1 MGLFS
6 SKSSSKTYNTTNT
19 ENFNFNNVDY
29 RKSGS
34 GNLNFNVA
42 KSNGNTFNVQ
52 QTDLG
57 AINKAFEFAD
67 DTLQIAREAAQ
78 PDTNLI
84 NTLGKNITLLA
95 VVVGVSIVASSA
107 LRGRK

>member
-1 MGLFS
+1 VGLFS
-6 SKSSSKTYNTTNT
+6 SSKSKSYTTNTTNT
-19 ENFNFNNVDY
+19 ENFNFNNVFY
-29 RKSGS
+29 GKG
-34 GNLNFNVA
+34 GGAPIFNVA

-67 DTLQIAREAAQ
+67 ETLAVAREAAQ

-95 VVVGVSIVASSA
+95 VVVGVSIVAAGA
-107 LRGRK
+107 LRAKR